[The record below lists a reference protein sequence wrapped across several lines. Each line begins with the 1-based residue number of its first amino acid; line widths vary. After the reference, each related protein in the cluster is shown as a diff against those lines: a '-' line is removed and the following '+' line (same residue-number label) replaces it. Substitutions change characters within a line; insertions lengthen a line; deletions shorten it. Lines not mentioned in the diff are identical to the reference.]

1 MKKLIAVAL
10 VLVVLASLAAC
21 GTVNKTE
28 VSILWR
34 EQTVMV
40 PNSLINAVERAM
52 YIENISY
59 THYYS
64 GNDAAKQL
72 EQAQKAVEAGCS
84 ALMVEL
90 VDSTTAQSYVELAK
104 SKNIPIVFFGCQVD
118 ENDVAGY
125 DKCARVSTAEQSVA
139 NSLSDKIIEGI
150 VTEPGF
156 LKKLLDKNAACT
168 LTKGVDRNEDGKI
181 SCLVVGE
188 ATSVAEAV
196 NKKLGEKKLNGLDM
210 LGTLVDAE
218 AAKLSLQAAVDGKYT
233 TKDGDEVGLLTM
245 EGKPVE
251 LIITADD
258 ALALTVLTELQAK
271 GYNKDK
277 LKTHFVSLYTVGS
290 HQDSKTLLN
299 KADYKD
305 EEWEALI
312 YTTLEVIEAGQL
324 SGTAMQDY
332 DTIATAA
339 AKCVKN
345 MLKGKEVTKGVE
357 AELIVKAGTVAVPY
371 SVS

>member
-1 MKKLIAVAL
+1 MKKLIAVVL

-40 PNSLINAVERAM
+40 PNSLVNAIERAM

-118 ENDVAGY
+118 ERAVAGY

-139 NSLSDKIIEGI
+139 NSLSEKIIEGI
-150 VTEPGF
+150 VAKEGLFKKTEI
-156 LKKLLDKNAACT
+156 LNKE
-168 LTKGVDRNEDGKI
+168 VDRNEDGKI

-188 ATSVAEAV
+188 ATSIAEAV
-196 NKKLGEKKLNGLDM
+196 DKKLGEKKLNALDM
-210 LGTLVDAE
+210 VGTLVDAE
-218 AAKLSLQAAVDGKYT
+218 AAKLSLQAAVDGKHT

-305 EEWEALI
+305 DEWEALI
-312 YTTLEVIEAGQL
+312 YTTLEVIDAGQL

-345 MLKGKEVTKGVE
+345 MLKGKEVTKGIE